1 MKKHYKLGI
10 VLLWMILIYFFSQQ
24 TVNESIRLS
33 SIATMVFTNILELFF
48 PNSAFE
54 EEYIHHI
61 VRKLAHFT
69 IYFILGVLV
78 SYLLNVGKRKGKKI
92 VFVAGICCLLFAI
105 SDETLQ
111 LFIYG
116 RGAQVSDVLIDIY
129 GCKPWHSLRVCLET
143 IFLKNINEIV
153 LGFMEREVVE

>member
-24 TVNESIRLS
+24 TVNESIQLS
-33 SIATMVFTNILELFF
+33 SIPTMLLTNILELLF
-48 PNSAFE
+48 PNSVFE

-78 SYLLNVGKRKGKKI
+78 SYLLNVGKRTSKKI

-116 RGAQVSDVLIDIY
+116 RGAQVSDVLIDIT
-129 GCKPWHSLRVCLET
+129 GASLGILYVYVWRRY
-143 IFLKNINEIV
+143 F
-153 LGFMEREVVE
+153 

>member
-1 MKKHYKLGI
+1 MKKHFKLVI

-24 TVNESIRLS
+24 TVNESIRFS
-33 SIATMVFTNILELFF
+33 SVVTMLFTNILELLF

-54 EEYIHHI
+54 QKYIHHI

-92 VFVAGICCLLFAI
+92 VFVAGVCCLLFAI

-116 RGAQVSDVLIDIY
+116 RGAQVSDVLIDIS
-129 GCKPWHSLRVCLET
+129 GASLGILYVY
-143 IFLKNINEIV
+143 LKRKY
-153 LGFMEREVVE
+153 F

>member
-24 TVNESIRLS
+24 TVNESIQLS
-33 SIATMVFTNILELFF
+33 SIPTMVLTNILELLF
-48 PNSAFE
+48 PNSVFE

-78 SYLLNVGKRKGKKI
+78 SYLLNVGKRTSKKI

-116 RGAQVSDVLIDIY
+116 RGAQVSDVLIDIT
-129 GCKPWHSLRVCLET
+129 GASLGILYVYVWRRY
-143 IFLKNINEIV
+143 F
-153 LGFMEREVVE
+153 

>member
-24 TVNESIRLS
+24 TVNESIQLS
-33 SIATMVFTNILELFF
+33 SIPTMVLTNILELLF
-48 PNSAFE
+48 PNSVFE

-78 SYLLNVGKRKGKKI
+78 SYLLNVGKRTSKKI

-116 RGAQVSDVLIDIY
+116 RGAQVSDVLIDIT
-129 GCKPWHSLRVCLET
+129 GA
-143 IFLKNINEIV
+143 I
-153 LGFMEREVVE
+153 LGILYVYVWKRYF

>member
-1 MKKHYKLGI
+1 MKKYYKFGI
-10 VLLWMILIYFFSQQ
+10 VMFWMILIYFFSQQ
-24 TVNESIRLS
+24 TVDESIKLS
-33 SIATMVFTNILELFF
+33 SVPTMVFSELLELLF

-69 IYFILGVLV
+69 IYFILGILV

-92 VFVAGICCLLFAI
+92 IFIAVICCLLFAI

-116 RGAQVSDVLIDIY
+116 RGAQVTDVLIDIS
-129 GCKPWHSLRVCLET
+129 GASLGILFVYLSRKYL
-143 IFLKNINEIV
+143 
-153 LGFMEREVVE
+153 

>member
-1 MKKHYKLGI
+1 MKKYYKFGI
-10 VLLWMILIYFFSQQ
+10 VMFWMILIYYFSQQ
-24 TVNESIRLS
+24 TVDESIKLS
-33 SIATMVFTNILELFF
+33 SVPTMVFSELLELLF

-69 IYFILGVLV
+69 IYFILGILV

-92 VFVAGICCLLFAI
+92 IFIAVICCLLFAI

-116 RGAQVSDVLIDIY
+116 RGAQVTDVLIDIS
-129 GCKPWHSLRVCLET
+129 GASLGILFVYLSRKYL
-143 IFLKNINEIV
+143 
-153 LGFMEREVVE
+153 